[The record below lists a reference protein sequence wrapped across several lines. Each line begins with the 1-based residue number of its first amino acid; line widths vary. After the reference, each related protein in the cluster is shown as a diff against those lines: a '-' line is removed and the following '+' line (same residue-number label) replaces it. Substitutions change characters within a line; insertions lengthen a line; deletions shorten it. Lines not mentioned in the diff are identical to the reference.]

1 MQQRCVRMPTC
12 GPQTENYRL
21 SEKCP
26 PRNSKHSALSVTVQ
40 PNSLQTELLKDKQPH
55 ISDIRHQ
62 HSCSGFLK
70 SGGFYQLVQSI
81 CKTTD
86 SKAVFMQCLVL
97 YFVNKLRSSYNQQ
110 MSFRQLP
117 LTVSVNVQTRTFKL
131 TNTRQQPR
139 KMYTEAQKNQP
150 NKMAS
155 VKTAKSKQ
163 QLNNNTD
170 KT

>member
-12 GPQTENYRL
+12 GPQTENSRL

-26 PRNSKHSALSVTVQ
+26 PRNNKHSALSVTVQ

-97 YFVNKLRSSYNQQ
+97 YFVNKLGSSYNQQ
-110 MSFRQLP
+110 ISFRQLP

-131 TNTRQQPR
+131 TNTQQQPR